1 MEYPVSRAIVQR
13 ICDERDELVPYL
25 SRLIDNM
32 ERHGGLYQAALA
44 EVVPLDVIEE
54 LAEWLRGHMRQVR
67 GAPAVPGGESQELQ
81 AGLEELE
88 RLFPEY
94 VEELLR

>member
-13 ICDERDELVPYL
+13 ICDERDDLVPYL
-25 SRLIDNM
+25 TRLIDNM
-32 ERHGGLYQAALA
+32 ERNGGLYEAALA
-44 EVVPLDVIEE
+44 EVVPTDVIEE
-54 LAEWLRGHMRQVR
+54 LVEWIQGHEVL
-67 GAPAVPGGESQELQ
+67 VPGGPSPDSGSRELR
-81 AGLEELE
+81 AGLEDLE

>member
-13 ICDERDELVPYL
+13 ICDERDDLVPYL
-25 SRLIDNM
+25 TRLIDNM
-32 ERHGGLYQAALA
+32 ERHGGLYETTLA
-44 EVVPLDVIEE
+44 EVVPIDVIEE
-54 LAEWLRGHMRQVR
+54 LAEWLQGHETSAQ
-67 GAPAVPGGESQELQ
+67 GAPPPPHGGSRELR
-81 AGLEELE
+81 AGLQDLE

>member
-25 SRLIDNM
+25 TRLIDSM
-32 ERHGGLYQAALA
+32 ERQGGLYQTALA
-44 EVVPLDVIEE
+44 EVVPVDVIEE
-54 LAEWLRGHMRQVR
+54 LAEWLRGHRLKAH
-67 GAPAVPGGESQELQ
+67 GAVPDDEPQELQ
-81 AGLEELE
+81 AGLADLE

-94 VEELLR
+94 VDELLR

>member
-25 SRLIDNM
+25 ARLIDSM
-32 ERHGGLYQAALA
+32 ERHGGLYQTALL
-44 EVVPLDVIEE
+44 EVVPHDVIEE
-54 LAEWLRGHMRQVR
+54 LAGWLQGHMRQVQDAP
-67 GAPAVPGGESQELQ
+67 GAPDGQPQELQ